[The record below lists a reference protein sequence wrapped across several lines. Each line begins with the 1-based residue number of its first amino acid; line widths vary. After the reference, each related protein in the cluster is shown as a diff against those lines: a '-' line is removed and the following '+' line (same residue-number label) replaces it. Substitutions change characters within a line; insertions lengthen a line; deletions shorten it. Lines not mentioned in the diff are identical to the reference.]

1 MSDSQLYETANLP
14 ERTGLKKRIDNH
26 PIRQSG
32 THAIGYAANVIN
44 HQHTVTFSMSASH
57 LSSPHRQIS
66 VTAPARL
73 HMGFLDLNGSL
84 GRRFGSIGV
93 AVNELATRLLISGS
107 DSGLQAEGP
116 QANSALK
123 SARLFC
129 DALGTD
135 HNVHIR
141 IEEAIPGHI
150 GLGSGTQLALA
161 VGAGLAAYF
170 GLQLSVREIARAV
183 GRGARSGIGIAVFE
197 QGGFIVDGGRG
208 SLTETPPVIS
218 RINVPEEWRII
229 LLFDARG
236 QGLHGA
242 QEIDAFRKLPPFP
255 AGETARL
262 CHRVLMQA
270 LPAIAEA
277 DLPGFGAVITDL
289 QKSVGDHFASV
300 QGGRF
305 TSPEVGDALDW
316 LAGQGAAG
324 LGQSS
329 WGPTGFCLVE
339 NNALATKLMDSARAR
354 YPMLSLM
361 LSTARNQGAE
371 VVFTQAVSA

>member
-1 MSDSQLYETANLP
+1 MQYDTQPRPPITRAVALP
-14 ERTGLKKRIDNH
+14 
-26 PIRQSG
+26 
-32 THAIGYAANVIN
+32 
-44 HQHTVTFSMSASH
+44 MSACPPPTHS
-57 LSSPHRQIS
+57 HRQVC

-84 GRRFGSIGV
+84 GRHFGSIGV
-93 AVNELATRLLISGS
+93 AVNELATRLVISS
-107 DSGLQAEGP
+107 STAGLQASGP

-123 SARLFC
+123 SAKLFC
-129 DALGTD
+129 DAMGLGD
-135 HNVHIR
+135 CVR
-141 IEEAIPGHI
+141 IHVEEAIPGHI

-161 VGAGLAAYF
+161 TGAGLAAYF
-170 GLQLSVREIARAV
+170 GLDLSVREIARMV
-183 GRGARSGIGIAVFE
+183 DRGARSGIGIAVFE
-197 QGGFIVDGGRG
+197 QGGLIVDGGRG

-218 RINVPEEWRII
+218 RMDVPQEWRFI

-242 QEIDAFRKLPPFP
+242 QEIEAFQALPPFP

-262 CHRVLMQA
+262 CHRVLMQG
-270 LPAIAEA
+270 LPALAES
-277 DLPGFGAVITDL
+277 DLTGFGAVITDL
-289 QKSVGDHFASV
+289 QKSVGDHFAPV

-305 TSPEVGDALDW
+305 TSPEVGAALNW
-316 LAGQGAAG
+316 LGEQGAAG

-339 NNALATKLMDSARAR
+339 NSARATELIDSARSR

-371 VVFTQAVSA
+371 VRTLVEGQNPVSA